1 MPKARFNGSLERI
14 ENKEKLASQPE
25 NKILCISNVF
35 HNEEQGKHWSSFKIK
50 DLTTLWVF

>member
-35 HNEEQGKHWSSFKIK
+35 HNEEQGKH
-50 DLTTLWVF
+50 